1 MRPYLKSKTKVLDV
15 GYLHSS
21 SLSAWTSSQGQRGE
35 AEGGGRVKRRRQS
48 QKEEAELGKVTK
60 SEGGGQSGIKG
71 VVVEVPGLSLSEKPI
86 SCHHITNSH

>member
-1 MRPYLKSKTKVLDV
+1 M
-15 GYLHSS
+15 
-21 SLSAWTSSQGQRGE
+21 QGQRGE

-86 SCHHITNSH
+86 EVMNSRTERTLFTVWPWSTLGPLSMSLLA